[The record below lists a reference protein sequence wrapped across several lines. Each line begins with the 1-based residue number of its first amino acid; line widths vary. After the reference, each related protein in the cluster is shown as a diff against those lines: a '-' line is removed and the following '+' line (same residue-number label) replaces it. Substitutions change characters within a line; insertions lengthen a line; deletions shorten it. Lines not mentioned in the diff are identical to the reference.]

1 MDFLLLS
8 LGYHN
13 VSLLILILLL
23 GLTHVDIGH
32 VADVSKV
39 NAASNF
45 RVQNPEDE
53 SNKYSE
59 TSATLSTSTWSKEGP
74 KTKSTSKG
82 VF

>member
-8 LGYHN
+8 LGYLD
-13 VSLLILILLL
+13 VSLLMLILLL
-23 GLTHVDIGH
+23 GLTHVDVSH

-39 NAASNF
+39 HAASNF

-53 SNKYSE
+53 GNKYSK
-59 TSATLSTSTWSKEGP
+59 TSATLSTPTWSKEGP

-82 VF
+82 VS